1 MSDLIYIG
9 DRTEILPFRLLGIP
23 TLTPAGTDQPDWI
36 EDLAGG
42 GYQLVMVSEGI
53 YQEKKEDVESLFE
66 RLRGRALMTIVPDP
80 LKTRSGH
87 LDMLRKLT
95 IQALGV
101 DTWTRKS
108 DTSGEAGS

>member
-9 DRTEILPFRLLGIP
+9 DKTEILPFRLLGIP
-23 TLTPAGTDQPDWI
+23 TLTPAEMDQPDWT

-42 GYQLVMVSEGI
+42 EYRLVMISEGI
-53 YQEKKEDVESLFE
+53 CQERKEDVESLFE

-80 LKTRSGH
+80 LKARSEH
-87 LDMLRKLT
+87 LDMLRTLT
-95 IQALGV
+95 IKALGV